1 MKDIRRIMTCVV
13 LLLFPACGS
22 NSPVGPRQE
31 TFPVT
36 GQVVIDGVPTEKVV
50 VRFHNQKQLGNES
63 ALVPSTETD
72 KDGKFKV
79 SSYTASDGIPEGDYV
94 LTFFLREFD
103 LMQMRYKGEDKLS
116 DRYSDPQKSEIK
128 VSVKKG
134 QSSDLGRIALTGKKE

>member
-1 MKDIRRIMTCVV
+1 MTCVV
-13 LLLFPACGS
+13 LLSLSACGT
-22 NSPVGPRQE
+22 SPPTGPRQE
-31 TFPVT
+31 TFPVA

-50 VRFHNQKQLGNES
+50 VRFHNQKELGKEN
-63 ALVPSTETD
+63 ALVPSTETG

-79 SSYTASDGIPEGDYV
+79 SSYAESDGVPEGDYV

-103 LMQMRYKGEDKLS
+103 LLHMRYTGEDKLN

-134 QSSDLGRIALTGKKE
+134 QPSDLGRIELTTK